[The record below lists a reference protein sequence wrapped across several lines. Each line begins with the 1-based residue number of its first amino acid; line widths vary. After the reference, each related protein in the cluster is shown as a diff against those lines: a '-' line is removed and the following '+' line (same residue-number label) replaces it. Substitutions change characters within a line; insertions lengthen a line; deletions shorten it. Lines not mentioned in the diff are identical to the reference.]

1 MDSVLQRVLKGGL
14 CGLYALV
21 PLVVFYRTYHPTE
34 IKDLLFVGVVALL
47 ALGWLKLSMEQEGQV
62 IELSGLSWILLGNAV
77 VWALSALLSPF
88 PGESLQT
95 IAVRLAGV
103 GLVLLAP
110 ALLTRRQ
117 DLSLVV
123 GLLLGA
129 VGLMSL
135 YGLLQFL
142 KLDPFLKTA
151 GLVGHFRVSSTTDH
165 PNIFISV
172 LVAAVPLNIA
182 AFRLFG
188 TGGWRRVLVGLSLV
202 LNLAAAIATL
212 SRAGWAALAAAVVI
226 TLVGLRLTRPR
237 AAGAAP
243 ADEATA
249 SWGWGVK
256 VVVPA
261 VAAVALVLLAV
272 GLGKVSL
279 DPGERQRLLD
289 LRGPTVAKRLMI
301 YRAALKMAADSPV
314 MGQGL
319 GTFALFLPG
328 YRSPELA
335 RFFPRNEYH
344 VEHGVS
350 EPLEVL
356 AESGALGLIG
366 WLLLV
371 GVLVVRPL
379 RAAPRIADPGL
390 RTLAVAAAAGTA
402 GLVLHSLVE
411 VNLRF
416 QPPQFLFWALPALAL
431 AAERRGAEGAGTA
444 GARRVTVAGWPGRLG
459 IGALVGMVFGLAF
472 AMTLSNFV
480 ASYHV
485 ATGRRALKRGQLAQ
499 ADRAFR
505 AAEAAWA
512 GNLPARYRRA
522 LVLWKLGHLEEAE
535 AEYREVIRRSPYYF
549 DVNHNLGR
557 LLFEQGKLDQADRW
571 ADVAIRINPHHV
583 PSYEL
588 AVRIALKQGR
598 LAEAQRA
605 AEHIVK
611 VAGYDTRS
619 QVALARVR
627 IAQGKLGEA
636 RQGLEQVLGRD
647 PKSKEARY
655 LLERVKA
662 RPPQ

>member
-1 MDSVLQRVLKGGL
+1 MDSGLQRVLKGGL
-14 CGLYALV
+14 WGLYALV

-62 IELSGLSWILLGNAV
+62 IELSGLNWILLANAV

-88 PGESLQT
+88 PGESLQP
-95 IAVRLAGV
+95 ISVRLAGV

-129 VGLMSL
+129 VSVMSL

-142 KLDPFLKTA
+142 RLDPFLRTA
-151 GLVGHFRVSSTTDH
+151 GLLGHFRVSSTTDH
-165 PNIFISV
+165 PNIFVSV

-188 TGGWRRVLVGLSLV
+188 GRGWRLPLLALSLV
-202 LNLAAAIATL
+202 VNVAAAIATL
-212 SRAGWAALAAAVVI
+212 SRGGWAALAAAVAI

-237 AAGAAP
+237 AAESPAA
-243 ADEATA
+243 EATTG

-256 VVVPA
+256 VVVPL
-261 VAAVALVLLAV
+261 VAAVAVVLLAV
-272 GLGKVSL
+272 GLGKGSL

-301 YRAALKMAADSPV
+301 YRGALKMAADSPV
-314 MGQGL
+314 IGQGL

-356 AESGALGLIG
+356 AESGALGLIV

-402 GLVLHSLVE
+402 GLVLHGLVE

-431 AAERRGAEGAGTA
+431 AACGAEGGPGT
-444 GARRVTVAGWPGRLG
+444 ARRVTVAGWPGRLG

-485 ATGRRALKRGQLAQ
+485 ASGRRALKQDQLAR
-499 ADRAFR
+499 AERAFR

-522 LVLWKLGHLEEAE
+522 LVLWKLGHLGEAE

-549 DVNHNLGR
+549 DVNHNLAR
-557 LLFEQGKLDQADRW
+557 VLFEQGKLDQADRW
-571 ADVAIRINPHHV
+571 ADVAIRINPYHV

-611 VAGYDTRS
+611 AAGHDTRS
-619 QVALARVR
+619 HVALARVR
-627 IAQGKLGEA
+627 VAQGKLAEA
-636 RQGLEQVLGRD
+636 RQVLEQALRRD

-662 RPPQ
+662 RPSQ